1 MNRTEREAF
10 YTSLTDHALLSDS
23 TRVMEM
29 MESVVHDPSVNV
41 FDRATFVCAL
51 VDAWQASRKDVVV
64 PANPNNH
71 PYVLI
76 SVANPRHFVFFLS
89 REQGLALRDAN
100 NREGYA
106 TRLVDCRTAQV
117 IVE

>member
-1 MNRTEREAF
+1 MNKTEREAF
-10 YTSLTDHALLSDS
+10 YTTLTDHTVLTDS

-29 MESVVHDPSVNV
+29 MESVVHDPAVNV
-41 FDRATFVCAL
+41 FDRATLVREL
-51 VDAWQASRKDVVV
+51 VDAWQGARADVII
-64 PANPNNH
+64 PANPDNH

-76 SVANPRHFVFFLS
+76 SVVNPRNFVFFLS
-89 REQGLALRDAN
+89 REQGVAMRDAN

-106 TRLVDCRTAQV
+106 TRLVDCKTAKI